1 METVSVGST
10 RPHELYQK
18 NLFSEK
24 NVLPPPPPPPSR
36 HKPARIHANLRGAT
50 TLYVTRRA
58 AEKKF
63 TKDKKVL
70 TCLSTCP

>member
-18 NLFSEK
+18 NLFLEK
-24 NVLPPPPPPPSR
+24 IAPPSR
-36 HKPARIHANLRGAT
+36 HKSALIHANLRGAT
-50 TLYVTRRA
+50 TLYVTRKA

-70 TCLSTCP
+70 TCLGTCP